1 MTPSAKIL
9 LRLLW
14 GATLFGVIAGSVLP
28 GTVLPGVGR
37 FDKLFHFSG
46 YAAVM
51 FLPALHERWRSV
63 LLCLAGSIALGV
75 SLELAQ
81 TLMPGRYFELADI
94 AANSWGA
101 LLGLSAG
108 AILRPQVLPPGS
120 NQSNLSRPS

>member
-1 MTPSAKIL
+1 MTHSAKLL

-14 GATLFGVIAGSVLP
+14 GATLAGVIAGSALP

-37 FDKLFHFSG
+37 FDKLLHFSG

-51 FLPALHERWRSV
+51 FLPALHERWRMV
-63 LLCLAGSIALGV
+63 WLCLAGSIALGV

-81 TLMPGRYFELADI
+81 MFVPGRFFEVADI

-101 LLGLSAG
+101 LLGLSVG
-108 AILRPQVLPPGS
+108 AILRPQVVPS
-120 NQSNLSRPS
+120 DANASNLTGRS